1 MFLILHKNFGNL
13 AIMESMNLFNIIFLV
28 FGVTFHTIGPSN
40 VEGILTS
47 SEKTKNHTQPI
58 QSDVLLVSVN
68 ATEEDLLQ
76 ISSKIRLV
84 LTIYT

>member
-1 MFLILHKNFGNL
+1 MFGNL
-13 AIMESMNLFNIIFLV
+13 AIMESINWFNTIFLV
-28 FGVTFHTIGPSN
+28 FGVTFYTIGPSN

-47 SEKTKNHTQPI
+47 SEKTKNDTQPI
-58 QSDVLLVSVN
+58 QGDVLLVPVN
-68 ATEEDLLQ
+68 ATQEDLLQ